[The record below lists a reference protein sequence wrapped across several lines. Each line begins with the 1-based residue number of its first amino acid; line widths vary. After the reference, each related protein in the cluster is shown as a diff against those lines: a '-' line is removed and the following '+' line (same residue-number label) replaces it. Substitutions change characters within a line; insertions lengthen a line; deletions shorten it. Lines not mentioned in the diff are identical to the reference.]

1 MEKISITFQS
11 AFLVP
16 GTKTIP
22 KRRHYRDAFKRLA
35 SEEGANLIERII
47 NLRSVK
53 TYLANQ
59 RQKAIIKEQT
69 LLNQEI
75 LTDFQKEII
84 STITTQGYWQG
95 NIHSL
100 LPAEVVDQLSSRS
113 QEVSQ
118 QLEQQ
123 LQKQSHSRCNTVAL
137 NPSEILNDINNW
149 VIYQAGLNEQILKI
163 AHHYIRLPIAYHGVE
178 IRVSRAVPGRLD
190 WTGPRVPHYDAEEG
204 QIYPMLKAVLY
215 LSDVT
220 ENTGPFTLVKD
231 GYPITLCGK
240 KGTLILAD
248 TSLTLHHGMPLR
260 HGKRS
265 VLFWTYTSHRPHYP
279 HRCIIWPHSHWA
291 VRKMTR
297 SLSPLQQQA
306 ARWREA
312 LLMALCPVK
321 YHPLPGFNFMI
332 GDRNSLV

>member
-1 MEKISITFQS
+1 MPS
-11 AFLVP
+11 
-16 GTKTIP
+16 
-22 KRRHYRDAFKRLA
+22 RRDYRGAFKRLA

-53 TYLANQ
+53 IYLANQ
-59 RQKAIIKEQT
+59 RQKAIIKEKT
-69 LLNQEI
+69 LLNQQT
-75 LTDFQKEII
+75 LTGFQQKII
-84 STITTQGYWQG
+84 STITSQGYWQG
-95 NIHSL
+95 SIDSL
-100 LPAEVVDQLSSRS
+100 LPAEAVDQLLCRG
-113 QEVSQ
+113 QQLSQ

-123 LQKQSHSRCNTVAL
+123 DHSHSNTVAL

-149 VIYQAGLNEQILKI
+149 VIYQAGLNEQLLKI
-163 AHHYIRLPIAYHGVE
+163 AHHYIRLPVAYHGAE
-178 IRVSRAVPGRLD
+178 IRLSRAVPGRLD

-220 ENTGPFTLVKD
+220 ENTGPFTLIKD
-231 GYPITLCGK
+231 GHPITLPGK
-240 KGTLILAD
+240 PGTLILAD

-265 VLFWTYTSHRPHYP
+265 VLFWTYTSRRPHYP

-291 VRKMTR
+291 VRQMTS
-297 SLSPLQQQA
+297 SLSANQQQV

-312 LLMALCPVK
+312 FLMVLCPVK
-321 YHPLPGFNFMI
+321 YHPLPGLNLMI
-332 GDRNSLV
+332 RDRNNLV